1 MHGQKLLKKNKINNE
16 IGALTIRTI
25 ASKNNSNVSFPDEKS
40 LTENIVL
47 DLNYSVLMPV
57 K

>member
-1 MHGQKLLKKNKINNE
+1 MKICNDV
-16 IGALTIRTI
+16 GALTIRTI
-25 ASKNNSNVSFPDEKS
+25 ASKNNSSVSFPDEKS

-47 DLNYSVLMPV
+47 DLNYSVLIPV